1 MIVIRNVKKESKKMN
16 EPIAIKN
23 PGRDGI
29 GFAVDLGTTTI
40 AMTGIL
46 LCDGRMFAGKC
57 ADTIRIRCYDA
68 DHACYP
74 GKRKRIATNGCT
86 ANRIYGGKYFAESR
100 KKK

>member
-40 AMTGIL
+40 A
-46 LCDGRMFAGKC
+46 D
-57 ADTIRIRCYDA
+57 
-68 DHACYP
+68 
-74 GKRKRIATNGCT
+74 RK
-86 ANRIYGGKYFAESR
+86 SVV
-100 KKK
+100 

>member
-46 LCDGRMFAGKC
+46 LCDGSSLGEC
-57 ADTIRIRCYDA
+57 
-68 DHACYP
+68 
-74 GKRKRIATNGCT
+74 
-86 ANRIYGGKYFAESR
+86 
-100 KKK
+100 